1 MSARACALL
10 VLFFFPRSFER
21 AAEQE
26 SGSVSKRR
34 GSTTARERKT
44 LAATQPTHAAVRFW
58 GGREVYT
65 TNEKLFSFLQAILF
79 FLAHAFL
86 VSASASY
93 VPSTGAQMGDDT
105 RRRLRARASSGDS
118 CASGLEATEEAVVE
132 VAVVKEMVKEKKKN
146 NYIVSYITYPNKK
159 PAK

>member
-1 MSARACALL
+1 MRVRVPFLFC
-10 VLFFFPRSFER
+10 FFFLGPLSEPQSKNQDRFRSGG
-21 AAEQE
+21 AQLPPA
-26 SGSVSKRR
+26 R
-34 GSTTARERKT
+34 GKHWRQ
-44 LAATQPTHAAVRFW
+44 QPTHAAVRFW